1 MFESFN
7 DCAIGK
13 YFKLNERGSNLTTE
27 FRGAAATFL
36 SMAYILAVNPRILA
50 DSGGPC
56 DPDDYPAGGIFSDG
70 YAVCMEDV
78 KKQFITA
85 TAIVS
90 IFGTLL
96 MGLTANL
103 PIALSCG
110 MGMNA
115 YFTYDVVGWRGT
127 GDISYNQ
134 ALTAILIEGCIFFV
148 LAVTGIRGFVVKL
161 IPECVRFATPAGIGF
176 FLVHLGL
183 QTAEG
188 IGVVVGDIATAVTLG
203 GCPLENRI
211 PMVAYDEDCE
221 TLGICV
227 FSDTYTCDVLDGKM
241 TGATTWLG
249 IVGGL
254 IMVILMCYKVQS
266 SFIVGILFV
275 TIISWFK
282 GTDVSYFEDDVFNIG
297 GTGEA
302 RFDYFSKIVS
312 IEGLDKIAGQYS
324 SEVKGIATAL
334 FTFLY
339 VDFLDTSGTLF
350 GLANQMD
357 IVDENGDFPGSK
369 YAFSSDALATI
380 FGSALGVSPATSYIE
395 SAAGVEAGARTGLSS
410 VFIAFFFFLSIFF
423 APILASIPP
432 WAAGPALILSG
443 AAMTKPLLKVNW
455 YDPCDAAAA
464 TLTIIV
470 MPLTYS
476 IAYGLIAGLGT
487 YLVCFVTFF
496 VLEKVGIEK
505 PTFGPPVKSEPVKA
519 IDEVDEP
526 VKDIDVEKDDAVV
539 EKEVTIE

>member
-90 IFGTLL
+90 IFGEFRALYRYMRFIFVVRIKLMFCVSSSSQYITGTLL

-188 IGVVVGDIATAVTLG
+188 
-203 GCPLENRI
+203 
-211 PMVAYDEDCE
+211 
-221 TLGICV
+221 
-227 FSDTYTCDVLDGKM
+227 
-241 TGATTWLG
+241 
-249 IVGGL
+249 
-254 IMVILMCYKVQS
+254 QS
-266 SFIVGILFV
+266 
-275 TIISWFK
+275 
-282 GTDVSYFEDDVFNIG
+282 VS
-297 GTGEA
+297 
-302 RFDYFSKIVS
+302 K
-312 IEGLDKIAGQYS
+312 
-324 SEVKGIATAL
+324 
-334 FTFLY
+334 
-339 VDFLDTSGTLF
+339 
-350 GLANQMD
+350 
-357 IVDENGDFPGSK
+357 
-369 YAFSSDALATI
+369 
-380 FGSALGVSPATSYIE
+380 
-395 SAAGVEAGARTGLSS
+395 
-410 VFIAFFFFLSIFF
+410 
-423 APILASIPP
+423 
-432 WAAGPALILSG
+432 
-443 AAMTKPLLKVNW
+443 
-455 YDPCDAAAA
+455 
-464 TLTIIV
+464 
-470 MPLTYS
+470 
-476 IAYGLIAGLGT
+476 
-487 YLVCFVTFF
+487 
-496 VLEKVGIEK
+496 
-505 PTFGPPVKSEPVKA
+505 
-519 IDEVDEP
+519 
-526 VKDIDVEKDDAVV
+526 
-539 EKEVTIE
+539 